1 MTYMGNIKVGT
12 VHRDFAFGAESTT
25 LCTIIQH
32 TPVVRGNLNWN
43 CQNWV
48 VAALKR
54 LKDAQHDISAV
65 EISIGELQ
73 AQFAQVQRE
82 VV

>member
-1 MTYMGNIKVGT
+1 MGNIKVGT
-12 VHRDFAFGAESTT
+12 VYGEYAFGAESTT
-25 LCTIIQH
+25 LRTIIQH
-32 TPVVRGNLNWN
+32 TPVVKGDLNWN

-54 LKDAQHDISAV
+54 LKDAQHNISV
-65 EISIGELQ
+65 EISIGGLQ

-82 VV
+82 DM